1 MANNNNS
8 INLDIEPLNFVNEHA
23 SFQVVQD
30 HRFDFTLLFEQSILS
45 ILPSVVLLLLV
56 PVRLYQLRR
65 SPLKTVPD
73 PLQHAK
79 FVIIDTSNEIKKH

>member
-1 MANNNNS
+1 MAKNNS
-8 INLDIEPLNFVNEHA
+8 MDLDIKALKFVFEHA

-79 FVIIDTSNEIKKH
+79 FVIVHTSNVVKKH